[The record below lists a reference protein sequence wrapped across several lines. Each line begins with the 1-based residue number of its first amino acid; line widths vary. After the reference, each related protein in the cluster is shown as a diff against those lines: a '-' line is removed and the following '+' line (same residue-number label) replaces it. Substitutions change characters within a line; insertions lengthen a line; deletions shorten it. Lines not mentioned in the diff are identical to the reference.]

1 MNSESEKTMSF
12 AQIQLLGNTGRD
24 PEMNYTPDGTAVTK
38 FSIAVSRKVKDS
50 EETTWYNCTA
60 WRNLAE
66 MLSKHLKKGQMVF
79 VQGDLHV
86 RQYTTKDGRSG
97 TSLDV
102 TVDKFQF
109 AGGKKEESTA
119 PASTEEDP
127 LGDLDAHPF

>member
-1 MNSESEKTMSF
+1 MSF

-24 PEMNYTPDGTAVTK
+24 PEMNYTPDGIAVTK
-38 FSIAVSRKVKDS
+38 FSIAVSRRIKDA
-50 EETTWYNCTA
+50 EETNWYNCTA

-66 MLSKHLKKGQMVF
+66 MLSKHLRKGQMVF

-86 RQYTTKDGRSG
+86 RQYTTKDGRNG

-109 AGGKKEESTA
+109 AGGKKEETTA
-119 PASTEEDP
+119 TAATSNDDP
-127 LGDLDAHPF
+127 LGE

>member
-1 MNSESEKTMSF
+1 MSF

-24 PEMNYTPDGTAVTK
+24 PEMNYTPDGISVCK
-38 FSIAVSRKVKDS
+38 FSIAVSRKIKGA

-79 VQGDLHV
+79 VQGDLNV
-86 RQYTTKDGRSG
+86 RQYTTKDGRNG

-109 AGGKKEESTA
+109 AGGKKEDTQTTPTA
-119 PASTEEDP
+119 SGSEDS
-127 LGDLDAHPF
+127 LGDLEDHPF